1 MSKILKTIV
10 LLLILAAVVCA
21 SGCSHKTSNTNSSI
35 GSAAVT
41 PAETPATAVTPTETS
56 AIEVT
61 PAETNNTANITENST
76 SPVVNSTQKQNVGQT
91 TENTSA
97 PGTHISTTQ
106 RNRQI
111 ILSHMNSSIGT
122 NTVSVNGLSSSE
134 SPTQFKMI
142 FEYGVEAK
150 NKLDTFS
157 GTFTKD
163 MISCSPI
170 TVNLTLTPEEL
181 NKIYQKMIETNFFDY
196 PDKFVDYNHYKPV
209 VSTVTPFYSYYFK
222 VEYDGGKIKE
232 LSWNDD
238 TESVDENGAKLRELI
253 QLITGVISIKDA
265 YKQLPE
271 PCGGYL

>member
-10 LLLILAAVVCA
+10 LFLILAAAVCA

-35 GSAAVT
+35 GSVAVT
-41 PAETPATAVTPTETS
+41 PAETNT
-56 AIEVT
+56 
-61 PAETNNTANITENST
+61 TANITENIT
-76 SPVVNSTQKQNVGQT
+76 SPVANSTQRQNVGQA

-111 ILSHMNSSIGT
+111 ILSHVNSSIVT
-122 NTVSVNGLSSSE
+122 NTVSVNGLSSSA

-150 NKLDTFS
+150 NKLDTFN

-196 PDKFVDYNHYKPV
+196 PDKFVDSNHYKPV
-209 VSTVTPFYSYYFK
+209 VSAVTPFYSYYFK

-238 TESVDENGAKLRELI
+238 TEYVDENGAKLHELI
-253 QLITGVISIKDA
+253 QLITGIISTKDA